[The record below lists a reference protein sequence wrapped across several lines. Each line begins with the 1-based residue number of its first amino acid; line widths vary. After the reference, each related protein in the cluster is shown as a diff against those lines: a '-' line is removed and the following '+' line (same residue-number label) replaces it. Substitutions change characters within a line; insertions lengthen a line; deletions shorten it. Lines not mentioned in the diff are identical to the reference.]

1 MYEPKN
7 IPEFQD
13 GSQTQAAYDDLYSF
27 DFREDES
34 GEQEERLLQT
44 EEYFQEF
51 DNECRFRDKVQDRAV
66 DLGYTGTTN
75 EELITF
81 LVHRCRQAEVGL
93 SRQTITNWIRQS
105 APTGSGRENVY
116 RLCFALSMNERETAE
131 FFLKA
136 FLERPFQFK
145 SVRECIYYYCLKNGL
160 SFTHANAL
168 IERVEQSPAQPSPF
182 PDDNT
187 AKIGQEVTSFRSEE
201 RLVRYLLENRSGF
214 ETRNQTAIREIED
227 LLDSCCKLAAREK
240 PMLEEDVK
248 RPNKTDAE
256 KLTTDAL
263 LQVIYGYAERKT
275 EVDASGMRRKAIPIS
290 ISKSKFPKA
299 IRENFP
305 RRQQIENI
313 LKGKIQDS
321 YDSIRKALIV
331 LKFYSFYGQ
340 KCVQKYESHEM
351 DPYEAEGDDTFDEFT
366 DELNGCLYKC
376 GFAQMYWR
384 NPFDWMIGYCAFSG
398 YPLVAFR
405 DLIEWFYLK
414 PAFAD
419 PDEEDEEA

>member
-44 EEYFQEF
+44 EEYFQELEN
-51 DNECRFRDKVQDRAV
+51 DRRFQDKVQDRAV

-81 LVHRCRQAEVGL
+81 LVQRCRQAEVGL
-93 SRQTITNWIRQS
+93 SRQTITNWIKQN

-145 SVRECIYYYCLKNGL
+145 SVRECVYYYCLKNGM
-160 SFTHANAL
+160 SFTYANAL
-168 IERVEQSPAQPSPF
+168 IERVEQSPAQSSPF

-187 AKIGQEVTSFRSEE
+187 AKIEQEVTSFRSEE
-201 RLVRYLLENRSGF
+201 RLVRYLSENRSGF
-214 ETRNQTAIREIED
+214 ETRNQTAICEIKR
-227 LLDSCCKLAAREK
+227 LLEVCYKIATREK
-240 PMLEEDVK
+240 PLLEEDGKKVK
-248 RPNKTDAE
+248 NA
-256 KLTTDAL
+256 DAL

-275 EVDASGMRRKAIPIS
+275 EIDASGMRCKAIPIS

-340 KCVQKYESHEM
+340 KCVKKYEAHMS

-398 YPLVAFR
+398 HPLVVFR

-419 PDEEDEEA
+419 PDEEDEA